1 MPGAPDYKRK
11 ATFDFKVG
19 FKKLVMVAMMY
30 IDMGGGGRRYT
41 EVRCFA
47 IFLDTDTDTLCKL

>member
-30 IDMGGGGRRYT
+30 KVDMFNK
-41 EVRCFA
+41 VVM
-47 IFLDTDTDTLCKL
+47 LD